1 MMKSAFIGIAA
12 AFAMMLP
19 AVPAAAVV
27 QNHLSNQ
34 AQTAAAQTDPAFQA
48 RHDRDRHDAR
58 SDRRYSNS
66 RHRSN
71 TRQRTSN
78 RRLSAHQ
85 RACSRRYS
93 SYNPRTDRYRTRRG
107 QWVRCRL

>member
-1 MMKSAFIGIAA
+1 MKSAFIGIAA

-19 AVPAAAVV
+19 AVPAAAIV

-34 AQTAAAQTDPAFQA
+34 TQTAATQTDPAFQA

-58 SDRRYSNS
+58 SDRRYSNN
-66 RHRSN
+66 RHRTN
-71 TRQRTSN
+71 N

-93 SYNPRTDRYRTRRG
+93 SYNPRTDRYRSHRG

>member
-34 AQTAAAQTDPAFQA
+34 AQTAAQTDPAFQA

-58 SDRRYSNS
+58 SDRRYTNN

-85 RACSRRYS
+85 RACSRRYN